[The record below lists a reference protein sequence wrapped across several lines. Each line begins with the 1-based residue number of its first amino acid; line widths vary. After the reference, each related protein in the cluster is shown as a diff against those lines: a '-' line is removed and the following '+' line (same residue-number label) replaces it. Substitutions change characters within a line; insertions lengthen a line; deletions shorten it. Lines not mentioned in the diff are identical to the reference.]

1 MLVRLAAKQPLDVLV
16 LPIEAAIKL
25 PGTTQ
30 PVALGSLSRRG
41 GAALVGLLRALMERL
56 CAGDDVVVLHTV
68 AEDAGFQGARGGS
81 LGRGI
86 DRRLAQC
93 LGRLRAKAPFGAL
106 RWREVQVASEGRE
119 ASVALEAPDG
129 NTVTLA
135 LAVKGAGVTGG
146 YRLARPAGA
155 ASTEIAGAVR
165 AAMAA
170 LSAV

>member
-1 MLVRLAAKQPLDVLV
+1 VLGDGGAFAVVAMRRGGVGTGGVAATDRFSLHLLD
-16 LPIEAAIKL
+16 AHD
-25 PGTTQ
+25 
-30 PVALGSLSRRG
+30 G
-41 GAALVGLLRALMERL
+41 GAALVSLLGALMAHL
-56 CAGDDVVVLHTV
+56 CEGDDALVLHTV
-68 AEDAGFQGARGGS
+68 AEDAGFQGARGAA

-165 AAMAA
+165 DAMTA
-170 LSAV
+170 LRAG